1 MRWLPILLL
10 AACAAPEP
18 KPESNSIEEVKPSAA
33 ESEVEAAEAE
43 ARLGEAEN
51 YAEAARKNEQVA
63 GTRFKAGV
71 IDETAYLESVG
82 SRISATTIVERRRLD
97 VQETRLSGSVADSSI
112 TAPLVDGR
120 DFALESY
127 RIEER
132 QARLFAKNAE
142 AISRVWKAQFD
153 QGLVHRD
160 RWRPF
165 VAAAE
170 AAKVEVT
177 RWSELAELRA
187 SKLRAAPATERAKQI
202 DKRAKVAV
210 AESRVRS
217 AKDVL
222 DDLRQQAGQGLI
234 DANEVRNAE
243 AAHREVQLE
252 LEQARKSR

>member
-1 MRWLPILLL
+1 M
-10 AACAAPEP
+10 A
-18 KPESNSIEEVKPSAA
+18 V
-33 ESEVEAAEAE
+33 ESEVETAEAE
-43 ARLGEAEN
+43 VRLRDAEN
-51 YAEAARKNEQVA
+51 YAEAARKNEENA
-63 GTRFKAGV
+63 RSEFKAGV

-82 SRISATTIVERRRLD
+82 TRIKATTIVERRRLD
-97 VQETRLSGSVADSSI
+97 VEETRLSRNAADSSI
-112 TAPLVDGR
+112 AAPLVDGR
-120 DFALESY
+120 DFVLESY

-142 AISRVWKAQFD
+142 AISGVWKAQFEM
-153 QGLVHRD
+153 GLAHRD

-170 AAKVEVT
+170 AANAEVT

-187 SKLRAAPATERAKQI
+187 SQLRAAPATERAKQI
-202 DKRAKVAV
+202 DKRAKVAI

-222 DDLRQQAGQGLI
+222 DDLRQQAGKGLI

-243 AAHREVQLE
+243 ATLREAQLE
-252 LEQARKSR
+252 LEQAR